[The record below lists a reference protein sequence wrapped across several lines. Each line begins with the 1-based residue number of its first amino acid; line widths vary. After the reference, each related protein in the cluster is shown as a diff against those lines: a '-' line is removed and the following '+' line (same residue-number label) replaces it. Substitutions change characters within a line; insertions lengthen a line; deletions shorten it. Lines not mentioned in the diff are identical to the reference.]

1 MLQGMVGPVADQQL
15 QFLQTIRFNVE
26 RMAVLVSDLSDISR
40 IETGRLRIE
49 PTSLDLNV
57 VLQEALMSFRSQI
70 DSKGQTLAVRLSPN
84 LPKVHAD
91 RARLIQILTNLIS
104 NAHKYS
110 PQGGTLTLTAE
121 ATHSTVPPT
130 ARTGTLPKP
139 VVRLNVSD
147 TGYGISPEDQSKL
160 FSQFFRSDDPNIREQ
175 TGWGL
180 GLHITK
186 RIVELMGGEMSVKS
200 EQGKGST
207 FSFTVPIELQV

>member
-1 MLQGMVGPVADQQL
+1 
-15 QFLQTIRFNVE
+15 
-26 RMAVLVSDLSDISR
+26 
-40 IETGRLRIE
+40 
-49 PTSLDLNV
+49 
-57 VLQEALMSFRSQI
+57 
-70 DSKGQTLAVRLSPN
+70 
-84 LPKVHAD
+84 
-91 RARLIQILTNLIS
+91 
-104 NAHKYS
+104 
-110 PQGGTLTLTAE
+110 
-121 ATHSTVPPT
+121 
-130 ARTGTLPKP
+130 
-139 VVRLNVSD
+139 VRLNVSD